1 MDRGVG
7 WWTSPMQLVTP
18 APSAIVPDP
27 TPAPA
32 PVHRA
37 PSTLTVPSLDDG
49 SASAMASLDQVAS
62 YVGMLKGALADDPS
76 FYARLVKRGFLDSAI
91 DYAKYAYS
99 VIDYDKSVDNDGIKG
114 IIDGAV
120 LEALLA
126 ASTMGT
132 PAVADPNLVDELA
145 MAGAAA
151 SNSARGLEALV
162 TKR

>member
-1 MDRGVG
+1 
-7 WWTSPMQLVTP
+7 MQLVTP
-18 APSAIVPDP
+18 SPATNPPAP
-27 TPAPA
+27 TPEAE

-49 SASAMASLDQVAS
+49 SATAMASLDQVAS
-62 YVGMLKGALADDPS
+62 YVGMLKGALGEDPT

-99 VIDYDKSVDNDGIKG
+99 VIDYDKSLDNDGIKG

-126 ASTMGT
+126 ARGMGT
-132 PAVADPNLVDELA
+132 PVAADPNLVDELE
-145 MAGAAA
+145 MARAAA
-151 SNSARGLEALV
+151 ANSARGLEALV